1 MKKALSTAL
10 YISAALL
17 IAGCAKTVTPGP
29 NEANKR
35 YFDAWMQLNHPGI
48 EPTGLGIYI
57 IDEEEGNGAAVTEKG
72 FALVDYKISSLE
84 AISHHTPKKIQQS
97 SLEIIQSQTTMA
109 QSF

>member
-48 EPTGLGIYI
+48 EPTGLGIYV
-57 IDEEEGNGAAVTEKG
+57 IDEQEGNGADVTDNG
-72 FALVDYKISSLE
+72 YALVDYKISSLE
-84 AISHHTPKKIQQS
+84 GTISSYTDENFNIS
-97 SLEIIQSQTTMA
+97 G
-109 QSF
+109 